1 MSQSIPKPP
10 QGRYMSVLNFFV
22 PLMCALNF
30 VCFSLVAVFT
40 KNKINFLKD
49 SIVQGFLAFLIFL
62 TGQGSKRD
70 EAQNTPT
77 NGVAIVFF
85 YFVTD

>member
-1 MSQSIPKPP
+1 MSDF
-10 QGRYMSVLNFFV
+10 NFCV

-30 VCFSLVAVFT
+30 FCFSLVAVFT
-40 KNKINFLKD
+40 KNKINFRKD
-49 SIVQGFLAFLIFL
+49 GISQGFLAFLSFL

-77 NGVAIVFF
+77 HGIAIVFF